1 MTDSATAGLCRI
13 TVRAPSKSMDLAVPG
28 DIPVAELLPALV
40 EYGGADLAESGLEH
54 GGWILQRLAGRPLDE
69 EATLDA
75 AGLRDGE
82 VLYLRPRA
90 DALPEPHFDDL
101 VDGIATTMSRRPHAW
116 TPELSRTVLIGC
128 AVAALGAGLAV
139 LGLPGQEPW
148 TQAAVALGA
157 GLLLLA
163 GAASASR
170 AVGDAG
176 TGAALGVVAAGYW
189 SYAGWLLPGGS
200 LHGTGGAEVL
210 GSRLLAASAAGAGA
224 AVLALAAVA
233 ALTPL
238 FLSMATV
245 AAAGALLGALMIG
258 FDLSARDATS
268 VVVLVTVVF
277 GALVPAMSFRLSGLR
292 TPPLPTNA
300 AQLQQGIDPHPSAD
314 VAARTQVADGWMT
327 ALLTA
332 AGLICLGCLA
342 ALVVPFDAPGGA
354 MAGALA
360 LLLVLHG
367 RGMGSL
373 WQRLALIVPG
383 ALGAVGL
390 AVTLART
397 LAPGSRLLLVAGLAA
412 VAAALA
418 IASWTVPGRRLVP
431 YWGRAAELL
440 HSAAAVSL
448 LPLALWVLGVYGSLR
463 SLSL

>member
-1 MTDSATAGLCRI
+1 MTDSVTAGLCRI
-13 TVRAPSKSMDLAVPG
+13 TVRAPAKSMDLAVPG
-28 DIPVAELLPALV
+28 DIPVAELLPTLV
-40 EYGGADLAESGLEH
+40 ELGGADLAESGLEH
-54 GGWILQRLAGRPLDE
+54 GGWVLQRVGGRPLDE
-69 EATLDA
+69 EATLDV

-82 VLYLRPRA
+82 ILYLRPRA
-90 DALPEPHFDDL
+90 EALPEPHFDDL
-101 VDGIATTMSRRPHAW
+101 VDGIATAMSRRPHAW
-116 TPELSRTVLIGC
+116 TPELSRVVLIGC

-139 LGLPGQEPW
+139 LGLPGQQPW
-148 TQAAVALGA
+148 LQAGVAFGA

-170 AVGDAG
+170 AVGDAA
-176 TGAALGVVAAGYW
+176 TGAALGVVAAAYW
-189 SYAGWLLPGGS
+189 AYAGWLLPGGS
-200 LHGTGGAEVL
+200 LHGVGGAEVL
-210 GSRLLAASAAGAGA
+210 GSRLLASSAAGAGA
-224 AVLALAAVA
+224 AVLALASVA
-233 ALTPL
+233 AFTPL
-238 FLSMATV
+238 FLAVTAV
-245 AAAGALLGALMIG
+245 AAGGALLGGLMIG

-268 VVVLVTVVF
+268 IVVLATVVF
-277 GALVPAMSFRLSGLR
+277 GALVPALSFRLSGLR

-314 VAARTQVADGWMT
+314 VTARTEIADGWMT

-332 AGLICLGCLA
+332 AGLVCLGCLA
-342 ALVVPFDAPGGA
+342 ALVVPFGPPGGC
-354 MAGALA
+354 MAGALT

-373 WQRLALIVPG
+373 WQRLALIAPG
-383 ALGAVGL
+383 VLGGVGL
-390 AVTLART
+390 AVALART
-397 LAPGSRLLLVAGLAA
+397 LDPGSRLPLVAGLAA

-440 HSAAAVSL
+440 HSAAAISL